1 MKYRKSGQTRPGK
14 EADMEENMN
23 QTLEQEPET
32 TDSFFDGWGGD
43 DENTADQPFSEES
56 AEETGEE
63 TKEEEENG
71 NQGAVSAP
79 EVTESAAED
88 QQETPP
94 AADAQPKTWVLRH
107 LGEERTVEEEEL
119 LALAQ
124 KGEDA
129 ERIRSQ
135 YEEWKPTIDVISHLA
150 NQNGMNA
157 REYST
162 RLREQLK
169 QAEGLSEEDARRAVA
184 LEDREAAVSAA
195 EEAQRQQTAAQEQA
209 QQAEEDARSRRQ
221 ADIEEF
227 QRTFPEAAK
236 DPNSIPPEVWEKV
249 RNGSTLVGAY
259 ASFAVQQA
267 RQEAENAK
275 RETGAIQQNQ
285 KNTARSTG
293 SMRSAGDDS
302 RERDDFGDA
311 FDAG

>member
-1 MKYRKSGQTRPGK
+1 
-14 EADMEENMN
+14 MN

-32 TDSFFDGWGGD
+32 TDSFFDEWDGD
-43 DENTADQPFSEES
+43 DENAADQPIFEES

-63 TKEEEENG
+63 TEEEEENG
-71 NQGAVSAP
+71 NHGAETAP
-79 EVTESAAED
+79 EATKSAAED

-209 QQAEEDARSRRQ
+209 QQAEEEAQSRRQ

-227 QRTFPEAAK
+227 QRTFPKAAK
-236 DPNSIPPEVWEKV
+236 DPNSIPPQVWAEVN
-249 RNGSTLVGAY
+249 NGSSLVAAY
-259 ASFAVQQA
+259 ARFNNS
-267 RQEAENAK
+267 RLEQEIADAK
-275 RETGAIQQNQ
+275 QEMAAAQQNQ

-302 RERDDFGDA
+302 RGRDDFGDA